1 MSEGNAPRYIIA
13 GQLTRDYVILPSG
26 KPLLDV
32 PGGNLIYAA
41 AGLTIWEPDSCPGL
55 VARVGEDYPQE
66 WIDSFQSYGL
76 DVSGIRVLPEALD
89 LRSFNVYSDR
99 AYHSTEDPV
108 THFARLGL
116 PFPKALLG
124 YRPPSSAMPDS
135 RTQLKATSLR
145 QVDIPPHY
153 LEATAAH
160 LCPLDYL
167 THSLLPA
174 VFRQAGFTTITLDP
188 SRGYMTPVFW
198 NDLPSLLT
206 GLTAF
211 LPNEDEIRSLFFGRS
226 TDPWEMCEALA
237 AFGVDFIVIKRGEGG
252 QLLYDAASRS
262 RWEIPAYPSRVID
275 PSGAGDAFCGGF
287 LTGYRKTYDPLLAV
301 LHGNIASSLVIEG
314 QGAFYAMDALPGLA
328 NARLEAIKENVRK
341 V

>member
-1 MSEGNAPRYIIA
+1 MSERQAPRYIFA

-26 KPLLDV
+26 KCLLDV
-32 PGGNLIYAA
+32 PGGNVIYSA
-41 AGLTIWEPDSCPGL
+41 AGLTVWEPDSCPGL

-66 WIDSFQSYGL
+66 WIESYNNHGF
-76 DVSGIRVLPEALD
+76 DVSGIRVLPEAID
-89 LRSFNVYSDR
+89 LRSFNVYTGR
-99 AYHSTEDPV
+99 VYRNMEDPV
-108 THFARLGL
+108 AHFARLGL
-116 PFPKALLG
+116 PFPKSLLG
-124 YRPPSSAMPDS
+124 YRPPAATTPDS

-145 QVDIPPHY
+145 QIDIPPRY

-188 SRGYMTPVFW
+188 SRGYMNPIYW
-198 NDLPSLLT
+198 NEFPSLIT

-211 LPNEDEIRSLFFGRS
+211 LPSEDEIRSLFIGRS
-226 TDPWEMCEALA
+226 SDPWEMTEALA
-237 AFGVDFIVIKRGEGG
+237 AFGCEFIVIKRGEGG
-252 QLLYDAASRS
+252 QLLYDSATRS
-262 RWEIPAYPSRVID
+262 RWEIPAYPARVLD

-287 LTGYRKTYDPLLAV
+287 LAGYRKTYDPLMAA

-314 QGAFYAMDALPGLA
+314 QGAFYAVEALPGLA
-328 NARLEAIKENVRK
+328 NARLDALKGNVRK